1 LSIRNSR
8 VVAAVVVLLCVVLAA
23 CSAEKVGHA
32 ASGVRPEKER
42 KEAPDFELK
51 DTDGKTVH
59 LSDYRGKVV
68 LLNFWATWCGPC
80 KMEIPWFMEL
90 EQKLKGQGFAVLG
103 IAMDDEG
110 WQVVKPFL
118 AHLRVNYRT
127 LMGNDSVAQSYGGVD
142 SLPTSFIID
151 RTGRI
156 ASVHVGLVSKSD
168 YENEIQA
175 LLERAAS
182 YRGAVV
188 AGVPA
193 VIVGAK

>member
-1 LSIRNSR
+1 MSIRNSR
-8 VVAAVVVLLCVVLAA
+8 GVAAMAVLLCVMLAA
-23 CSAEKVGHA
+23 CSTESAVHPT
-32 ASGVRPEKER
+32 SRVTPEKER
-42 KEAPDFELK
+42 KEAPDFALK
-51 DTDGKTVH
+51 DTDGRTVR

-90 EQKLKGQGFAVLG
+90 EQNMKGQGFAVLG

-175 LLERAAS
+175 LLERTAS
-182 YRGAVV
+182 RRGPVV